1 MTPGR
6 YTAEV
11 MRRLALL
18 TVWGALSLVATPAL
32 AEMYKWT
39 DDQGGVHYTQGMDSV
54 PARFRPNA
62 QMMAFPERP
71 AAPVA
76 SSSPGD
82 AAGGSPTRIPFT
94 PGKPIMVS
102 AKVNGG
108 STANLMLDT
117 GASVTV
123 INPRVLAGMG
133 IGSTQAI
140 RGSVKGA
147 TGSADVLF
155 VPIQSIEIGS
165 SRSGPLRIA
174 AHDVDLSQGDGLLG
188 RDFLDQ
194 FKVTIDST
202 AGIVTI
208 APK

>member
-1 MTPGR
+1 MKWS
-6 YTAEV
+6 
-11 MRRLALL
+11 RRLALL
-18 TVWGALSLVATPAL
+18 MIWGALGLVATPAW
-32 AEMYKWT
+32 AEMYRWT
-39 DDQGGVHYTQGMDSV
+39 DDQGSVHYTQGLDSV
-54 PARFRPNA
+54 PDRFRPKA
-62 QMMAFPERP
+62 QMMVFSERP

-82 AAGGSPTRIPFT
+82 AAAGSTRIPFT
-94 PGKPIMVS
+94 PGRPIMVS

-108 STANLMLDT
+108 SAASLILDT

-133 IGSTQAI
+133 IGSTQAV

-155 VPIQSIEIGS
+155 VPIQSIEVGS

>member
-1 MTPGR
+1 MNWP
-6 YTAEV
+6 
-11 MRRLALL
+11 RRLTLL
-18 TVWGALSLVATPAL
+18 AVWAAFGLMATPAW
-32 AEMYKWT
+32 AEMYRWT
-39 DDQGGVHYTQGMDSV
+39 DDQGGVHYTQGLDSV
-54 PARFRPNA
+54 PARFRPAA
-62 QMMAFPERP
+62 QMMLFPARP
-71 AAPVA
+71 AAPLA
-76 SSSPGD
+76 SPSSTD
-82 AAGGSPTRIPFT
+82 AAPGSATRIPFT

-133 IGSTQAI
+133 VGSARAI
-140 RGSVKGA
+140 RGTVKGA

-155 VPIQSIEIGS
+155 VPIQSIEVGS
-165 SRSGPLRIA
+165 SRSGPLRVA

-208 APK
+208 SAK

>member
-1 MTPGR
+1 MNWPR
-6 YTAEV
+6 L
-11 MRRLALL
+11 LALL
-18 TVWGALSLVATPAL
+18 AVWGAFGLMATPAW
-32 AEMYKWT
+32 AEMYRWT
-39 DDQGGVHYTQGMDSV
+39 DDQGGVHYTQGLDSV
-54 PARFRPNA
+54 PARYRSAA
-62 QMMAFPERP
+62 QMMLFLERP
-71 AAPVA
+71 AAPLAA
-76 SSSPGD
+76 SPTD
-82 AAGGSPTRIPFT
+82 AAAGNTTRIPFT

-133 IGSTQAI
+133 VGSAQAI

-155 VPIQSIEIGS
+155 VPIQSIEVGS
-165 SRSGPLRIA
+165 SRSGPLRVA

>member
-1 MTPGR
+1 MKWS
-6 YTAEV
+6 
-11 MRRLALL
+11 RRLALL
-18 TVWGALSLVATPAL
+18 MIWGALGLVATPAW
-32 AEMYKWT
+32 AEMYRWT
-39 DDQGGVHYTQGMDSV
+39 DDQGSVHYTQGLDSV
-54 PARFRPNA
+54 PDRFRPKA
-62 QMMAFPERP
+62 QMMVFPERP

-76 SSSPGD
+76 SSLPGD
-82 AAGGSPTRIPFT
+82 AAAGSTRIPFT
-94 PGKPIMVS
+94 PGRPIMVS

-108 STANLMLDT
+108 SAASLILDT

-133 IGSTQAI
+133 IGSTQAV

-155 VPIQSIEIGS
+155 VPIQSIEVGS

>member
-1 MTPGR
+1 MIWS
-6 YTAEV
+6 
-11 MRRLALL
+11 RRLALL
-18 TVWGALSLVATPAL
+18 TVWAALGLVAAPAW
-32 AEMYKWT
+32 AEMYRWT
-39 DDQGGVHYTQGMDSV
+39 DDQGGVHYTQGLDSV
-54 PARFRPNA
+54 PARFRSAA
-62 QMMAFPERP
+62 QMMMFPERP
-71 AAPVA
+71 AAPLA
-76 SSSPGD
+76 SPSSAD
-82 AAGGSPTRIPFT
+82 ATGSPTRIPFT

-108 STANLMLDT
+108 STANLILDT

-133 IGSTQAI
+133 RA
-140 RGSVKGA
+140 
-147 TGSADVLF
+147 
-155 VPIQSIEIGS
+155 
-165 SRSGPLRIA
+165 GPFRIA

-202 AGIVTI
+202 AGVVTI

>member
-1 MTPGR
+1 MNWPR
-6 YTAEV
+6 L
-11 MRRLALL
+11 LALL
-18 TVWGALSLVATPAL
+18 AVWAAFGLGATPAW
-32 AEMYKWT
+32 AEMYRWT
-39 DDQGGVHYTQGMDSV
+39 DDQGGVHYTQGLDSV
-54 PARFRPNA
+54 PARFRSAA
-62 QMMAFPERP
+62 QMMLFPERP
-71 AAPVA
+71 TAPLA
-76 SSSPGD
+76 SPSATD
-82 AAGGSPTRIPFT
+82 AAAGSATRIPFT

-117 GASVTV
+117 GASITV

-133 IGSTQAI
+133 VGSAQAI

-155 VPIQSIEIGS
+155 VPIQSIEVGS
-165 SRSGPLRIA
+165 SRSGPLRVA

>member
-1 MTPGR
+1 M
-6 YTAEV
+6 
-11 MRRLALL
+11 
-18 TVWGALSLVATPAL
+18 ATPAL
-32 AEMYKWT
+32 AEMYRWT
-39 DDQGGVHYTQGMDSV
+39 DDQGSVHYTQGMDSV

-76 SSSPGD
+76 SSSPGEA
-82 AAGGSPTRIPFT
+82 AAGSTRIPFT

-108 STANLMLDT
+108 SAANLMLDT

-133 IGSTQAI
+133 IGSTQAV

-155 VPIQSIEIGS
+155 VPIQSIEVGS

-194 FKVTIDST
+194 FKVIIDST

>member
-1 MTPGR
+1 M
-6 YTAEV
+6 A
-11 MRRLALL
+11 A
-18 TVWGALSLVATPAL
+18 PAW
-32 AEMYKWT
+32 AEMYRWT
-39 DDQGGVHYTQGMDSV
+39 DDQGGVHYTQGLDSV
-54 PARFRPNA
+54 PARFRSAA
-62 QMMAFPERP
+62 QMMLFPERP
-71 AAPVA
+71 AAPLA
-76 SSSPGD
+76 SPSPAD
-82 AAGGSPTRIPFT
+82 AAGNTTRIPFT

-108 STANLMLDT
+108 STANLILDT

-133 IGSTQAI
+133 VGSAQAI
-140 RGSVKGA
+140 RGSLKGA

-155 VPIQSIEIGS
+155 VPIQSIEVGS
-165 SRSGPLRIA
+165 SRSGPLRVA

-202 AGIVTI
+202 AGVVTI

>member
-1 MTPGR
+1 M
-6 YTAEV
+6 
-11 MRRLALL
+11 LA
-18 TVWGALSLVATPAL
+18 SLAVLGLGSGPAVAQ
-32 AEMYKWT
+32 MYRWT
-39 DDQGGVHYTQGMDSV
+39 DEQGGVHYTQGLDSV
-54 PARFRPNA
+54 PDRQRPKA
-62 QMMAFPERP
+62 QMLVFPDRP
-71 AAPVA
+71 AAPVDA
-76 SSSPGD
+76 TSPAEGA
-82 AAGGSPTRIPFT
+82 AAGATKIPFT

-108 STANLMLDT
+108 TTANLMLDT

-123 INPRVLAGMG
+123 INPRVLAAMG
-133 IGSTQAI
+133 IGSSQAL

-155 VPIQSIEIGS
+155 VPIQSIEVGTA
-165 SRSGPLRIA
+165 RSGPLRIA
-174 AHDVDLSQGDGLLG
+174 AHDVDLSHGDGLLG

-208 APK
+208 ASK

>member
-1 MTPGR
+1 MI
-6 YTAEV
+6 
-11 MRRLALL
+11 
-18 TVWGALSLVATPAL
+18 WGALGLVATPAW
-32 AEMYKWT
+32 AEMYRWT
-39 DDQGGVHYTQGMDSV
+39 DDQGSVHYTQGLDSV
-54 PARFRPNA
+54 PDRFRPKA
-62 QMMAFPERP
+62 QMMVFSERP

-82 AAGGSPTRIPFT
+82 AAAGSTRIPFT
-94 PGKPIMVS
+94 PGRPIMVS

-108 STANLMLDT
+108 SAANLILDT

-133 IGSTQAI
+133 IGSTQAV

-155 VPIQSIEIGS
+155 VPIQSIEVGS

>member
-1 MTPGR
+1 MI
-6 YTAEV
+6 
-11 MRRLALL
+11 
-18 TVWGALSLVATPAL
+18 WGALGLVATPAW
-32 AEMYKWT
+32 AEMYRWT
-39 DDQGGVHYTQGMDSV
+39 DDQGSVHYTQGLDSV
-54 PARFRPNA
+54 PDRFRPKA
-62 QMMAFPERP
+62 QMMVFSERP

-82 AAGGSPTRIPFT
+82 AAAGSTRIPFT
-94 PGKPIMVS
+94 PGRPIMVS

-108 STANLMLDT
+108 SAASLILDT

-133 IGSTQAI
+133 IGSTQAV

-155 VPIQSIEIGS
+155 VPIQSIEVGS

>member
-1 MTPGR
+1 MNWPRGLTL
-6 YTAEV
+6 
-11 MRRLALL
+11 LA
-18 TVWGALSLVATPAL
+18 VWAAFGLMATPAW
-32 AEMYKWT
+32 AEMYRWT
-39 DDQGGVHYTQGMDSV
+39 DDQGGVHYTQGLDSV
-54 PARFRPNA
+54 PARFRSAA
-62 QMMAFPERP
+62 QMMLFPERP
-71 AAPVA
+71 TAPLA
-76 SSSPGD
+76 GPSSTD
-82 AAGGSPTRIPFT
+82 AAAGSTTRIPFT

-133 IGSTQAI
+133 VGSAQAI

-147 TGSADVLF
+147 TGSAEVLF
-155 VPIQSIEIGS
+155 VPIQSIEVGS
-165 SRSGPLRIA
+165 SRSGPLRVA

-202 AGIVTI
+202 AGIVTL

>member
-1 MTPGR
+1 
-6 YTAEV
+6 

-18 TVWGALSLVATPAL
+18 TIWGALGLTATPVL
-32 AEMYKWT
+32 AEMYRWT
-39 DDQGGVHYTQGMDSV
+39 DDQGSVHYTQGPDSV
-54 PARFRPNA
+54 PDRFRSKA

-76 SSSPGD
+76 SSSPGEA
-82 AAGGSPTRIPFT
+82 AAGSTRIPFA

-108 STANLMLDT
+108 SAANLMLDT

-123 INPRVLAGMG
+123 ISPRVLAGMG
-133 IGSTQAI
+133 IGSTQAV

-155 VPIQSIEIGS
+155 VPIQSIEVGS